1 MLPYEKIQSI
11 VFLCGSLIIWETA
24 VWASN
29 SGLRE
34 KQFFVLLVKRLCAFV
49 NIDRNSDTFLF
60 MSIVPHLKNRY
71 PFGVYLCFFMHA
83 WLFSFLD
90 MRCVLGK
97 PIFLGDKKGIGLW
110 FFEKTQD
117 SWVFPKTYKHPPF
130 WLVGMSICQSAFLA
144 FGGRSWPWEV
154 WPVFQVVKR
163 PKNAFLSQ
171 GRKGC
176 YF

>member
-29 SGLRE
+29 GGLRE

-60 MSIVPHLKNRY
+60 MSIVPHFKNRY
-71 PFGVYLCFFMHA
+71 PFGVYMCFFMHA

-110 FFEKTQD
+110 FLKRRKTLGFFLKHISIPLFNLLGWVYVKVL
-117 SWVFPKTYKHPPF
+117 SWLF
-130 WLVGMSICQSAFLA
+130 WGPQLA
-144 FGGRSWPWEV
+144 LESMTCFSSR
-154 WPVFQVVKR
+154 
-163 PKNAFLSQ
+163 
-171 GRKGC
+171 
-176 YF
+176 

>member
-29 SGLRE
+29 GGLRE

-83 WLFSFLD
+83 WLFLFETCDACLESRYFWGIKKELACDFLK
-90 MRCVLGK
+90 RRKTFGFFLKHISIPLSNLLGWVYVKVLSWLFLGAAVGLGK
-97 PIFLGDKKGIGLW
+97 YDL
-110 FFEKTQD
+110 FFK
-117 SWVFPKTYKHPPF
+117 
-130 WLVGMSICQSAFLA
+130 
-144 FGGRSWPWEV
+144 
-154 WPVFQVVKR
+154 
-163 PKNAFLSQ
+163 
-171 GRKGC
+171 
-176 YF
+176 